1 MMEAIYLDSRPFD
14 DWQAMVM
21 SPGVELEENH
31 RSKKGEKVQ
40 LTACPSF

>member
-1 MMEAIYLDSRPFD
+1 MILISG

-31 RSKKGEKVQ
+31 RSKKGEK
-40 LTACPSF
+40 ACLMAFLFV